1 MPKDIA
7 ASIFNCILVRDP
19 SWVDKYVVNHEAI
32 HAAQQKEMLWIP
44 FYIIYVIEFLAKTLW
59 YRNINKA
66 YMDIS
71 HEKEAYAH
79 GADLQ
84 YLRTR
89 KHFSQFRKKSIS
101 VDSQK
106 NNKAT

>member
-1 MPKDIA
+1 M
-7 ASIFNCILVRDP
+7 N
-19 SWVDKYVVNHEAI
+19 
-32 HAAQQKEMLWIP
+32 
-44 FYIIYVIEFLAKTLW
+44 
-59 YRNINKA
+59 
-66 YMDIS
+66 IS

-106 NNKAT
+106 